1 MSKEAITDRKIYVSL
16 ITLLGKD
23 NEILLEH
30 INLGLKDTII
40 WYKPLIKA
48 AMLEQNQYINLLID
62 LSF

>member
-16 ITLLGKD
+16 ITLSGKD

-48 AMLEQNQYINLLID
+48 AML
-62 LSF
+62 